1 MIIRVLVIVTLV
13 VTTATEAV
21 APANPAR
28 QPRRVDAAAGQTV
41 ASISI
46 PIRIVSDR
54 IFLQAVSGTRVLWF
68 LLDTGAPQS
77 EMNLATADSLG
88 VRRVGGAEV
97 GGGGPGTVAGAQL
110 SGAEV
115 HLQED
120 PTVRVSPTIGFPM
133 ARLGQ
138 ADGMS
143 LSGILGQ
150 DFVRQRVLE

>member
-1 MIIRVLVIVTLV
+1 MITRVLFIVTLI
-13 VTTATEAV
+13 VTTAAEAV
-21 APANPAR
+21 A
-28 QPRRVDAAAGQTV
+28 QAASV
-41 ASISI
+41 SV
-46 PIRIVSDR
+46 PIRILSDR
-54 IFLQAVSGTRVLWF
+54 IYLQAVSGKRLLWF

-77 EMNLATADSLG
+77 EMNLATADSIG
-88 VRRVGGAEV
+88 VRRVGGADV
-97 GGGGPGTVAGAQL
+97 GGAGAGTVAGAQL

-115 HLQED
+115 HLRED
-120 PTVRVSPTIGFPM
+120 PTVRVSPPIGFPM